1 MSKPLRKSSP
11 FYLIGAILL
20 LGLIYS
26 LLTRVPKDGT
36 VSVLPPADP
45 RLASLGEVP
54 DWSALSRYDGVLTR
68 QEFESILHEI
78 YLLGENVHF
87 AINDEGVQVSSELS
101 PPGPTIAFAQKGGA
115 RVPPRYWRP
124 AAELPP
130 APPSRPLD
138 GLRVAIDPGH
148 LGGRWARMEERW
160 YQLGE
165 TSPVTEGDMTLRTAK
180 LLAPRLEDL
189 GATVRLVRESADPVT
204 ELRPEDFVKYA
215 VQLFPG
221 APAEEALSQAEKF
234 FYRTAEIRARA
245 TLVNETIKPDLVLCL
260 HFNAE
265 NWGKDPANPELS
277 PRNHFHM
284 ILHGAYMDGEIA
296 HEDERCELMHK
307 IFQRVHH
314 EESALATALATSFMR
329 ESSLPAYE
337 YLAGKPARQ
346 VGPALWARNLLA
358 NRLYQC
364 PVLFFE
370 PYVMNNVDVH
380 ARVQAG
386 DYPGERVV
394 AGTLRKSIYREYVD
408 AVVDGMV
415 TYYEA
420 HRGGEQRTPPGA
432 ESPASHQSSSAE
444 PGPLSLF
451 TP

>member
-11 FYLIGAILL
+11 FYLVGAIFL

-26 LLTRVPKDGT
+26 LLTRPPKNET
-36 VSVLPPADP
+36 AWPLPAADP
-45 RLASLGEVP
+45 RLASLGKAP
-54 DWSALSRYDGVLTR
+54 DWDALSRYNGVVTR
-68 QEFESILHEI
+68 AEFESVLQEI
-78 YLLGENVHF
+78 YLLGENIHF
-87 AINDEGVQVSSELS
+87 TLTDKGVQISSELS
-101 PPGPTIAFAQKGGA
+101 PPGPTISFARKA
-115 RVPPRYWRP
+115 EVRKPPRYWRP

-130 APPSRPLD
+130 ASPDQPLD

-165 TSPVTEGDMTLRTAK
+165 TTPVTEGDMTLLTAQ
-180 LLAPRLEDL
+180 LLAPRLESL
-189 GATVRLVRESADPVT
+189 GASVTLVRDSADPVT
-204 ELRPEDFVKYA
+204 RLRPTDFVEYA
-215 VQLFPG
+215 ARLMPG
-221 APAEEALSQAEKF
+221 APRQEILSSAEKF

-245 TLVNETIKPDLVLCL
+245 ALVNETIRPDLVLCL

-265 NWGKDPANPELS
+265 NWGKDPSVPSLS

-296 HEDERCELMHK
+296 HEDERCELLHK
-307 IFQRVHH
+307 IFQRVHR
-314 EESALATALATSFMR
+314 EEAALAAALARSFMQ

-337 YLAGKPARQ
+337 YPAGKPARR

-370 PYVMNNVDVH
+370 PYVMNNPDVH

-386 DYPGERVV
+386 DYPGERDV
-394 AGTLRKSIYREYVD
+394 AGVIRKSIFREYVD
-408 AVVDGMV
+408 GVVNGMV
-415 TYYEA
+415 NYYKLQ
-420 HRGGEQRTPPGA
+420 RGVEQQAPPTA
-432 ESPASHQSSSAE
+432 DNLSSDRFLASEPDSISP
-444 PGPLSLF
+444 F